1 VNKIDVSK
9 SSEIEIS
16 GIILWVVAITQI

>member
-1 VNKIDVSK
+1 VNKTDVSK
-9 SSEIEIS
+9 SSEVEIS